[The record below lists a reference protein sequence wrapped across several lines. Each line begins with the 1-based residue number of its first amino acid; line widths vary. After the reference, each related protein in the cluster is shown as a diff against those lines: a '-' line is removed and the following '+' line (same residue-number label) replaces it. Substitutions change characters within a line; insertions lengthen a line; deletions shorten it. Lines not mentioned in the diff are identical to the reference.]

1 MKRRS
6 YRPETGSRMARLVL
20 VSISPGTR
28 RHGLEPPQPSRTRPS
43 LGEMLAGAAIFAL
56 VAAVWVLLP

>member
-1 MKRRS
+1 MKS

-28 RHGLEPPQPSRTRPS
+28 RHGLEPQPPRTRPS
-43 LGEMLAGAAIFAL
+43 LGEMLAAATIFAL
-56 VAAVWVLLP
+56 VAAVWILLPA

>member
-1 MKRRS
+1 MKS

-28 RHGLEPPQPSRTRPS
+28 RHGLEPQPPRTRPS
-43 LGEMLAGAAIFAL
+43 LGEVLAGAAIFAL
-56 VAAVWVLLP
+56 VAAVWVLLPA